1 MSNDSASREPLRVA
15 VIGGGIS
22 GLAAAHRL
30 IELARETNRP
40 LHLSLYEA
48 ADRLGGVAETLRIG
62 EYLVESGPDMFIT
75 NQPAAVQLC
84 ERLGLSDQLI
94 PTDTTHRGSL
104 VLCKGRPVRVPDGFM
119 LLSPAKIWPVLTSPI
134 FSPLGKLRM
143 GLELLLPRKRG
154 DDDESLASFVRRRF
168 GTEALERLIQ
178 PLVGGI
184 YTADPEKLSL
194 KATMSRFIDM
204 EVQHRSL
211 ILASRRQAASD
222 AKKPEFE
229 GSGARYG
236 LFTTLRDGLSVLF
249 ERLQS
254 VIAPEC
260 DLRLGKG
267 VSSVSLNDDG
277 TAKVIATDG
286 TSDVFDRVLLANRA
300 PRAADILDAGSSA
313 ATSSEVGQLVNLL
326 RQIHYAS
333 TAIVVSGH
341 RLDDIEHPLDA
352 FGLVIPEIE
361 RRRLLAVSFTSRK
374 FPGRAP
380 DGHIL
385 LRTFVGGAMQPELLD
400 RSDNEILSIVRE
412 ELGSI
417 LGVRGEPDF
426 ARVCRYSNAMPQYH
440 IGHCERV
447 AEIDKLA
454 ARIPQ
459 IELAGNAFTGVGIP
473 DCIKSGEA
481 AAERILHG
489 C

>member
-1 MSNDSASREPLRVA
+1 MSDDSDSPAPLRVA
-15 VIGGGIS
+15 VIGGGSS
-22 GLAAAHRL
+22 GLAGAQRL
-30 IELARETNRP
+30 IELARKTNRP
-40 LHLSLYEA
+40 LHLVLFEA

-62 EYLVESGPDMFIT
+62 DYLVESGPDMFIT

-104 VLCKGRPVRVPDGFM
+104 VLRKGRPVRVPDGFM

-143 GLELLLPRKRG
+143 GLELLLPRRHG
-154 DDDESLASFVRRRF
+154 NDDESLASFVRRRF
-168 GTEALERLIQ
+168 GKEALDRLIQ

-184 YTADPEKLSL
+184 YTANPEKLSL

-204 EVQHRSL
+204 EAQHRSL

-222 AKKPEFE
+222 ARKPEFE

-236 LFTTLRDGLSVLF
+236 LFTTLQGGLSVLF

-260 DLRLGKG
+260 DVRLGKG
-267 VSSVSLNDDG
+267 VNSVSVNDDG
-277 TAKVIATDG
+277 TATVNSADG
-286 TSDVFDRVLLANRA
+286 TSDVYDRVLLANRA
-300 PRAADILDAGSSA
+300 PRAADILDTDNAVVA
-313 ATSSEVGQLVNLL
+313 QLAILL

-341 RLDDIEHPLDA
+341 RLADIEHPLDA

-400 RSDNEILSIVRE
+400 HSDDEILSNVRE
-412 ELGSI
+412 ELSSI
-417 LGVRGEPDF
+417 LGVRGQPDF

-447 AEIDKLA
+447 TEIDKVA
-454 ARIPQ
+454 ARLPQ
-459 IELAGNAFTGVGIP
+459 IELAGNAYSGVGIP

-481 AAERILHG
+481 AAERILHSE
-489 C
+489 